1 MDIKLVILLAV
12 AIAIIFLLMNEMS
25 TLRDEMDKKM
35 SELNNRITK
44 YNEDT
49 KTSFKRETKE
59 MSAKYKAYTSDMVKE
74 IRMMNNIENQAIT
87 HMSDQFAE
95 GDSVDRVGGI
105 PHLSDIH
112 PRHRYQPDIIY
123 PRMNPQEKT
132 NSKSTSKTGEDG
144 DAYYMSP
151 VSDEFRIK
159 DNGELLPS
167 AKMQTE
173 TEEEESENY
182 EEDSDAEDEIDDGD
196 EFDDGEV
203 EEEDSEVEEEDDE
216 ESEAEYEV
224 DEGVEEDEGE
234 EDDEDEDE
242 DGGEEDED
250 DEDEDDE
257 DEDEDVEDDESEV
270 DDIVDDEEVNETLR
284 AKQKLESYHKIRA
297 SMEEDVDDL
306 SSENITFGSTN
317 KGSLITVKG
326 ISRKKK
332 DDLSIAT
339 DDDDFRLKSISRYTK
354 QDLVDI
360 ASQRGLNVSERSN
373 KTTIYNFI
381 KQNL

>member
-123 PRMNPQEKT
+123 PGMNPQEKT

-173 TEEEESENY
+173 TEEEESGNY
-182 EEDSDAEDEIDDGD
+182 EEDSEVED

-203 EEEDSEVEEEDDE
+203 EEEDDEVEDEESEVEYEVDDDVEDEEEDDDIE
-216 ESEAEYEV
+216 
-224 DEGVEEDEGE
+224 DDEEDEGE
-234 EDDEDEDE
+234 EDE
-242 DGGEEDED
+242 G
-250 DEDEDDE
+250 
-257 DEDEDVEDDESEV
+257 DDESEV
-270 DDIVDDEEVNETLR
+270 DDVVDDEEANETLR